1 MQIAGRG
8 VGKIAGS
15 VLHRRNYTAARNML
29 RVYEHPV
36 DIFRRYLTS
45 SGEYPT
51 TVRVRTP
58 QGWVAL
64 RLYSSHD
71 VLTVNEI
78 FCRTDYHADATDRVI
93 VDFGSNIGISAAY
106 FLSRSPEAY
115 TYLFEPLPRN
125 VTRLQE
131 NLRPFEGRY
140 TLQEVAVGAV
150 AGEVEFGFEESGRYG
165 GVNAEFGSSLTVTC
179 VNSQQ
184 VLRDVIDKHGQI
196 DILKID
202 IEGLEAAV
210 IANIPVDLAR
220 NIKKIYVEYLFDE
233 NPLAETHTLRHYG
246 GISQIIRRP
255 DVGR

>member
-8 VGKIAGS
+8 FGKIAGS
-15 VLHRRNYTAARNML
+15 VLHRRNYLAARNML

-36 DIFRRYLTS
+36 DIFRRYLTG
-45 SGEYPT
+45 SGTYPT
-51 TVRVRTP
+51 IIRVRTP
-58 QGWVAL
+58 LGWVSL
-64 RLYSSHD
+64 QLYTAHD

-78 FCRTDYHADATDRVI
+78 FCRSDYYADTSDRVI

-106 FLSRSPEAY
+106 FLSRSPEAF

-125 VTRLQE
+125 VARLQN
-131 NLRPFEGRY
+131 NLRPFESRY

-150 AGEVEFGFEESGRYG
+150 AGEVEFGFEETGRYG
-165 GVNAEFGSSLTVTC
+165 GVNAELGNSLTVTC

-184 VLRDVIDKHGQI
+184 ILRDVVEKHGHI

-210 IANIPVDLAR
+210 IGNIPVDLAR
-220 NIKKIYVEYLFDE
+220 NIKKLYVEWLFDE
-233 NPLAETHTLRHYG
+233 NPLAETHTLQHWG
-246 GISQIIRRP
+246 GIAQFTLKS
-255 DVGR
+255 D

>member
-36 DIFRRYLTS
+36 AIFKQYVTG
-45 SGEYPT
+45 SGTYPS
-51 TVRVRTP
+51 TVRVKTP

-71 VLTVNEI
+71 LLTVNEI
-78 FCRTDYHADATDRVI
+78 FCRSDYAADATDRVI

-106 FLSRSPEAY
+106 FLSRTPQAH

-125 VTRLQE
+125 VTRLRE
-131 NLRPFEGRY
+131 NLKPFEDRY
-140 TLQEVAVGAV
+140 TLQEVAVGA
-150 AGEVEFGFEESGRYG
+150 ADGEVEFGFEETGRYG
-165 GVNAEFGSSLTVTC
+165 GVNAELGNSLTVTC

-184 VLRDVIDKHGQI
+184 ILRDVIEKHGQI

-210 IANIPVDLAR
+210 IGNIPVDVAQ
-220 NIKKIYVEYLFDE
+220 KIDKLYVEYLFDE
-233 NPLAETHTLRHYG
+233 NPLAQTHDLAHYG
-246 GISQIIRRP
+246 GIAQFTRR
-255 DVGR
+255 VG